1 MGEVYSTPLPL
12 KSEKEFIR
20 ENSVPTYKEVAMENL
35 KPAMVGNTGAG
46 ETTIMVNG
54 KEVKIC
60 KILDPDCEACQ

>member
-1 MGEVYSTPLPL
+1 
-12 KSEKEFIR
+12 
-20 ENSVPTYKEVAMENL
+20 MENL
-35 KPAMVGNTGAG
+35 KPVMVGNTGAG